1 MARRDPGEETW
12 QEPELS
18 DSHQSGMRVALL
30 SDTHGHFEPQITE
43 LVEECDEIWH
53 AGDIGDL
60 KVARRLES
68 LKPMRAVWGNID
80 GPELRQ
86 EYPEVSVFECE
97 GVKVFMIHIGGYPGR
112 YAKGVKAQLKE
123 ARPDLFIC
131 GHSHILKV
139 MPDEKLGLMHMTPGA
154 CGRQGFHLEKTLLRF
169 TLKDGLIRD
178 LQVCKMG
185 PR

>member
-1 MARRDPGEETW
+1 
-12 QEPELS
+12 
-18 DSHQSGMRVALL
+18 MRIALL
-30 SDTHGHFEPQITE
+30 SDTHGHFEPQISE

-53 AGDIGDL
+53 AGDIGTE
-60 KVARRLES
+60 KVANRLEK

-80 GPELRQ
+80 GPELR
-86 EYPEVSVFECE
+86 ERYPESIFFECG

-112 YAKGVKAQLKE
+112 YAKGVRKQLKTHQ
-123 ARPDLFIC
+123 PDLFIC

-139 MPDEKLGLMHMTPGA
+139 MPDEKLGLVHMNPGA

-169 TLKDGLIRD
+169 TLDEGHVSG